1 MIGAWL
7 EELAAGEWDDYAV
20 PIPFFSSVTS
30 SPFGHVLSRLAL
42 VSTKGSSPLS
52 SAALLGW
59 CPMLHSGPNAE
70 DQITLSSHPT
80 RAYGLG
86 VSICNG
92 RGGGFWRTTFEI
104 FGTGSRERKPG
115 VPAFAVELQSFGV
128 IRLLSNVGFLLSL
141 MCPPSTSPL
150 TSSHHWC
157 GGKVQISGIPRR
169 PCPSS

>member
-1 MIGAWL
+1 MNGMIM
-7 EELAAGEWDDYAV
+7 
-20 PIPFFSSVTS
+20 PCPSHFFFSVTS

-80 RAYGLG
+80 RAYELG
-86 VSICNG
+86 VAICNG

-104 FGTGSRERKPG
+104 FGTEYRERNPG
-115 VPAFAVELQSFGV
+115 VPAFAVELQSFGFYPM
-128 IRLLSNVGFLLSL
+128 LSCFF
-141 MCPPSTSPL
+141 P
-150 TSSHHWC
+150 
-157 GGKVQISGIPRR
+157 
-169 PCPSS
+169 